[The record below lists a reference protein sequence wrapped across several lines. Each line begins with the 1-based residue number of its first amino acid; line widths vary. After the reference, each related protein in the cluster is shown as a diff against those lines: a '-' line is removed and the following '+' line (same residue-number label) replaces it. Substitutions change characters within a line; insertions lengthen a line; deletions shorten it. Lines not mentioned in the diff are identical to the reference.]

1 MIAANTPS
9 PEIATNICVCVRP
22 IGTSVVV
29 GQASSS
35 RSALASSLGI
45 IIFVVGFSCVV
56 GHDENIITNKQDRC
70 MSTVYLSTAKK
81 ISREC
86 AKEERSVRAG
96 PTWYLGLN

>member
-70 MSTVYLSTAKK
+70 MSTVYCKK
-81 ISREC
+81 TFSRVC
-86 AKEERSVRAG
+86 KRRKKRARG
-96 PTWYLGLN
+96 THVVSRAI